1 MGWDNLADDETIKR
15 TKEALMSHGINVEV
29 AQDKNAAIRLL
40 EKIIPEGAEVMTA
53 SSTTLSQI
61 GFLDM
66 LKLGAHG
73 WHDKKQLI
81 LSEPDPVKRA
91 ELRKHASI
99 ATYYLGSVHA
109 VTENGELITASAS
122 GSQLGAYAFTADN
135 LILVVGT
142 QKIVKDIDEGL
153 KRIKE
158 ESLPLEVKRMQS
170 VGYPGSVI
178 GEILIM
184 ERIMPGARKVTVIFV
199 KEKLGF

>member
-1 MGWDNLADDETIKR
+1 MPWDMLSDEETLEKTKAALIKN
-15 TKEALMSHGINVEV
+15 GINVDI
-29 AQDKNAAIRLL
+29 AADKNAAIKILERL
-40 EKIIPEGAEVMTA
+40 IPEGSEVMTA

-61 GFLDM
+61 GFLEM
-66 LKLGAHG
+66 LKSGAHG

-109 VTENGELITASAS
+109 VTEDGKLLTASAS

-142 QKIVKDIDEGL
+142 QKIVKDVNEGL

-158 ESLPLEVKRMQS
+158 ESLPLETKRMQS
-170 VGYPGSVI
+170 AGYPGSMI
-178 GEILIM
+178 GEILII
-184 ERIMPGARKVTVIFV
+184 ERITPGARKVTVVFI